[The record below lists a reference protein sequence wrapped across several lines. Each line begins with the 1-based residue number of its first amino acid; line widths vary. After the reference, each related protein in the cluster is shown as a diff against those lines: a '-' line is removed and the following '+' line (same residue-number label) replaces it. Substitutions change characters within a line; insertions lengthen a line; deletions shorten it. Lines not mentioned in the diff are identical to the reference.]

1 MTRSVDWE
9 NVPGKQRGDEYLLG
23 ATFVVGSSDLSM
35 TKQNTPKVFTHEAG
49 AVLAER
55 GFDVGSLD
63 ERVDEA
69 HLAVEQG
76 AGLHEVVD
84 HLLPADLSVS
94 AREGRQQ

>member
-1 MTRSVDWE
+1 MSPVNRGEMNICWATHAAVWE
-9 NVPGKQRGDEYLLG
+9 FKE
-23 ATFVVGSSDLSM
+23 GSSDLSKI
-35 TKQNTPKVFTHEAG
+35 KQNTPKVFTHEAG

-55 GFDVGSLD
+55 GFDVGGLD

-84 HLLPADLSVS
+84 HLLPADLAVS